1 MARLVKG
8 RRGGLN
14 GSKEVDMTTAVKK
27 IKTTAAVF
35 ELPQKL
41 GILQYVE
48 YEPPPREWCTND
60 GCLYE
65 GVLTAEG
72 CRKGVC
78 VRYRVWVHSR
88 DKRRWEAKE
97 KWRRKR
103 DEDVGGCIRQ
113 QVADALWELAEKY
126 DVGVWYEYVRVG
138 VGVNQYDVFCGV
150 VVDGVRL
157 DQPYCRAV
165 EECVEEILRD
175 YGRELERLKETPEP
189 ALVVRSDPV
198 EELLREWPELEAFG
212 VEWVRKWLDL
222 RDRLIEIAKVMRRY
236 PWMVE
241 VVRQRPMSILHPYM
255 VEVYVAVDGSEACLS
270 LNPPK
275 AFCARD
281 GAVRETRLELEFSRY
296 EVYEEKIR
304 EVYRPKGLLA
314 YTTAAREYVRIL

>member
-1 MARLVKG
+1 
-8 RRGGLN
+8 
-14 GSKEVDMTTAVKK
+14 MTTTARR

-48 YEPPPREWCTND
+48 YEPPPREWCTSD

-65 GVLTAEG
+65 GLLTAEG
-72 CRKGVC
+72 CRRGVC

-88 DKRRWEAKE
+88 DRRRWEAKE
-97 KWRRKR
+97 KWRRR
-103 DEDVGGCIRQ
+103 GEEAGGCIRQ
-113 QVADALWELAEKY
+113 QVADALWELSGQY

-138 VGVNQYDVFCGV
+138 AWSRQFDVFCGV
-150 VVDGVRL
+150 VVNGVRL
-157 DQPYCRAV
+157 DQPYCRTA
-165 EECVEEILRD
+165 EECVEQILED
-175 YGRELERLKETPEP
+175 YKRELERSREPPQP
-189 ALVVRSDPV
+189 ALVVKIDPV
-198 EELLREWPELEAFG
+198 EELLQEWPELEAFG

-222 RDRLIEIAKVMRRY
+222 RDRLIEIAKVMRRF

-241 VVRQRPMSILHPYM
+241 VIKQRPMSILHPYT
-255 VEVYVAVDGSEACLS
+255 VEVYVAVDGSEVCLS

-275 AFCARD
+275 AFCAWD
-281 GAVRETRLELEFSRY
+281 GAVKEVRLEMEFKRY

-314 YTTAAREYVRIL
+314 YTAAAREYVRML